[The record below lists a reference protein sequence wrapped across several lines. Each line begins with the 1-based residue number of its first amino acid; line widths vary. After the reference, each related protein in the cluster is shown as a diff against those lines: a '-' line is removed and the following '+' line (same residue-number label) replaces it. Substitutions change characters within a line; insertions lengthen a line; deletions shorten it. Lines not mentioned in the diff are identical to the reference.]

1 MRANF
6 ERRPV
11 SPNTII
17 RESHDDCYEQTIH
30 NTPPKRGV
38 GNNGSGD
45 RSSIDGGPR
54 VFTANTINIMERR
67 KRKIYTSGR
76 PSISQGTN
84 NNLKIPNINETQ
96 SIASMTNAWVQSN
109 IEK

>member
-1 MRANF
+1 MKANYD
-6 ERRPV
+6 RRPV

-17 RESHDDCYEQTIH
+17 RESHDSYEHTIH

-38 GNNGSGD
+38 GHNGSGD
-45 RSSIDGGPR
+45 RSSIDGGHR

-76 PSISQGTN
+76 PSISQGVNT
-84 NNLKIPNINETQ
+84 NNLKIPNINET
-96 SIASMTNAWVQSN
+96 
-109 IEK
+109 